1 MRTIEITEQEYKS
14 LGLVNILSYEIM
26 PFDEV
31 NFPFNYI
38 LLYDETIVEESQ
50 GYMTPEELEQLE
62 ILEEHEKAVA
72 KGRGKTGGRAGK
84 L

>member
-1 MRTIEITEQEYKS
+1 MRTINITLQEYQS

-38 LLYDETIVEESQ
+38 LYYNDLIVEASV
-50 GYMTPEELEQLE
+50 GYMTPEELEDWSVYQTMD
-62 ILEEHEKAVA
+62 EKIKA
-72 KGRGKTGGRAGK
+72 KLG
-84 L
+84 LI